1 MVEIPVGT
9 ARVMISWTTAPS
21 REPMNGLGPTPDQF
35 PSWVGF
41 QFGFETWNE
50 VNPGNQFNLSVKYT
64 EAPSPNPGWS
74 GAGVTGFRNA
84 INNDLVTIISGI
96 AHADNQMSLDVYADD
111 WETLY
116 HQYETVLH
124 P

>member
-1 MVEIPVGT
+1 MVETLVGT

-21 REPMNGLGPTPDQF
+21 KEPMNGLDLLRMQF

-74 GAGVTGFRNA
+74 GAGVTGFRTA

-111 WETLY
+111 WAILY
-116 HQYETVLH
+116 TKHETVLH